1 MSKGHVI
8 ATAINYVWYIAIV
21 IAVSDHFMI
30 PASSGPMDI
39 LFSVGSTICRP
50 DHFRLTDQTF
60 ECLTFIKN
68 NAGFCEITVMY
79 TRILSL

>member
-1 MSKGHVI
+1 MR
-8 ATAINYVWYIAIV
+8 YIAKV

-30 PASSGPMDI
+30 PASAIMDI
-39 LFSVGSTICRP
+39 LYSVGSKIFRP

-60 ECLTFIKN
+60 ECLIFIKN
-68 NAGFCEITVMY
+68 NAGFCEITLRY